1 MQFGRCFFVKN
12 AEWVRKKRRNDP
24 PQQVVGKVC
33 FYKNRA
39 NPLSLTPNPFLVVK
53 GCVCLVG
60 FASCKALVHTRPA
73 SVPGLSVGLPPQ
85 TKQGCLQSAAQSHCT
100 MRWHKWLTTCTGA
113 TPLRPH
119 FQKTQRFID
128 SLKYAPQNEVRIVL
142 YSLLHCR
149 FQALQCFFFTEQL
162 HYGIQVGGIFSA
174 GYRYSEYSA
183 SIGNRAFVSVGVC
196 LVFLDVGAEA

>member
-1 MQFGRCFFVKN
+1 MLVLYPYKN
-12 AEWVRKKRRNDP
+12 ALWALRPAK
-24 PQQVVGKVC
+24 
-33 FYKNRA
+33 
-39 NPLSLTPNPFLVVK
+39 PLGVLSRHPCRIPNPFPRERAIL
-53 GCVCLVG
+53 L
-60 FASCKALVHTRPA
+60 
-73 SVPGLSVGLPPQ
+73 GLPPQ

-162 HYGIQVGGIFSA
+162 HYSIQVGGIFSA

>member
-12 AEWVRKKRRNDP
+12 AEWVRKKRRNYP

-33 FYKNRA
+33 IYKNRA
-39 NPLSLTPNPFLVVK
+39 NSLSLSPNPFLVVK

-100 MRWHKWLTTCTGA
+100 MRWHKWLTTCMGA
-113 TPLRPH
+113 TPKARMLWLLAKSFARC
-119 FQKTQRFID
+119 KTSRASNAKHPFSKIYRFFD
-128 SLKYAPQNEVRIVL
+128 SLSGGTIRRRL
-142 YSLLHCR
+142 YYLSEISDTVMS
-149 FQALQCFFFTEQL
+149 ALQL
-162 HYGIQVGGIFSA
+162 
-174 GYRYSEYSA
+174 
-183 SIGNRAFVSVGVC
+183 
-196 LVFLDVGAEA
+196 